1 MTSASLLAKR
11 VPLLHF
17 TFTLLSFLF
26 HHFFLSPHSP
36 RIPFF
41 SSLLIFL
48 FLFLTSL
55 TIHNYAMATELLPL
69 SPTHIHKKTLTKEE
83 RIRKAILNGNASQ
96 LRHEFEDGEAVDVN
110 WQDQSRATFLHHAAF
125 RGNIEVRRDVR
136 VNGGC
141 VGEW

>member
-1 MTSASLLAKR
+1 
-11 VPLLHF
+11 
-17 TFTLLSFLF
+17 
-26 HHFFLSPHSP
+26 
-36 RIPFF
+36 
-41 SSLLIFL
+41 
-48 FLFLTSL
+48 
-55 TIHNYAMATELLPL
+55 MATELLPL